1 MELDKNTVDA
11 WGIPAMRISCKWGS
25 NELAIFKD
33 AQITAAE
40 MLDAAGAKEITLSNN
55 PSVPGQGIHEMG
67 SARMGNDP
75 KTSVLN
81 RWNQAHDIQNL
92 FITDGSFMVSSGCQN
107 PSLTYMA
114 MTARACDYAV
124 NQLKQGAI

>member
-1 MELDKNTVDA
+1 
-11 WGIPAMRISCKWGS
+11 
-25 NELAIFKD
+25 
-33 AQITAAE
+33 
-40 MLDAAGAKEITLSNN
+40 
-55 PSVPGQGIHEMG
+55 
-67 SARMGNDP
+67 MGNDP

-92 FITDGSFMVSSGCQN
+92 FITDGSFMVSSGWQN